1 MTCNLCTRAHM
12 DACVGES
19 SCASIHLTDEEATRL
34 AAQACLSWW
43 EKRDELAGEDDMLW
57 EMSEKRIAELACDP
71 EKARAY
77 LANRGES

>member
-1 MTCNLCTRAHM
+1 MY
-12 DACVGES
+12 ACVGES
-19 SCASIHLTDEEATRL
+19 SCASLHLTDEDACRL

-43 EKRDELAGEDDMLW
+43 EKRDELALEDDMFW
-57 EMSEKRIAELACDP
+57 EMSEKRINELACDP